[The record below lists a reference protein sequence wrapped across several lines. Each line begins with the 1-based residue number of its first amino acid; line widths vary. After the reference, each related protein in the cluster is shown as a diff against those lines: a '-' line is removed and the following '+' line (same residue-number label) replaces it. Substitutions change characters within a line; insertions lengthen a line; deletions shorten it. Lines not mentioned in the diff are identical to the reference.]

1 MRKAV
6 QIILLLLIVYFGYR
20 LIQSINEPVKFQ
32 NELNKRSAKTIQR
45 LKDIRTAQVAFKSKY
60 DRYTGSFDTLM
71 RFINEDSLIVVKQ
84 IGSEEDSVAVAKKL
98 VIREIIKV
106 RVKDSLFR
114 SQNIDSIRF
123 VPYTGGRDQFELAAG
138 VLETG
143 SKVKVKV
150 FECKVYFDVLL
161 FGLDQQL
168 IINLNQE
175 KRDLDKFPGIKIG
188 SLTELTNNAGN
199 WE

>member
-98 VIREIIKV
+98 VIREII
-106 RVKDSLFR
+106 
-114 SQNIDSIRF
+114 
-123 VPYTGGRDQFELAAG
+123 
-138 VLETG
+138 
-143 SKVKVKV
+143 
-150 FECKVYFDVLL
+150 
-161 FGLDQQL
+161 
-168 IINLNQE
+168 NL
-175 KRDLDKFPGIKIG
+175 
-188 SLTELTNNAGN
+188 
-199 WE
+199 

>member
-1 MRKAV
+1 MC
-6 QIILLLLIVYFGYR
+6 
-20 LIQSINEPVKFQ
+20 
-32 NELNKRSAKTIQR
+32 
-45 LKDIRTAQVAFKSKY
+45 IR
-60 DRYTGSFDTLM
+60 
-71 RFINEDSLIVVKQ
+71 DS
-84 IGSEEDSVAVAKKL
+84 
-98 VIREIIKV
+98 
-106 RVKDSLFR
+106 
-114 SQNIDSIRF
+114 
-123 VPYTGGRDQFELAAG
+123 PYTGGRDQFELAAG

>member
-32 NELNKRSAKTIQR
+32 NELNKRSAKAIQR
-45 LKDIRTAQVAFKSKY
+45 LKDIRAAQVAFKSKY

-98 VIREIIKV
+98 IIREIIKV

-138 VLETG
+138 AG
-143 SKVKVKV
+143 
-150 FECKVYFDVLL
+150 L
-161 FGLDQQL
+161 FGVQ
-168 IINLNQE
+168 
-175 KRDLDKFPGIKIG
+175 
-188 SLTELTNNAGN
+188 
-199 WE
+199 